1 MHVCVHQN
9 VTVPEV
15 DLSLIPDGIG
25 RLCCTITSLSYT
37 DTITTRVEV
46 EICCHLY
53 LVITSILRS
62 LVYQ

>member
-15 DLSLIPDGIG
+15 DLSLIPVGNG
-25 RLCCTITSLSYT
+25 CLCCTITSLSYT

-46 EICCHLY
+46 EIRCRSY
-53 LVITSILRS
+53 LVITSILRN
-62 LVYQ
+62 LIDQ